1 MDYADM
7 ADSLRKKQSNGAKE
21 ELIDLTIPPKGFYDG
36 CKKIDWELEELCL
49 EMDRNSTVRYL
60 SGEEGKKYMEMRC
73 GKHKGIQPYI
83 REHVKIVRDML
94 GYKVPVVS

>member
-1 MDYADM
+1 MDYCDM
-7 ADSLRKKQSNGAKE
+7 IDSLRKGQSKAKE
-21 ELIDLTIPPKGFYDG
+21 EMVDLTVPPPKGFYDG
-36 CKKIDWELEELCL
+36 CTKIDWELEELCH

-60 SGEEGKKYMEMRC
+60 SGEEAKKYLERRV

>member
-7 ADSLRKKQSNGAKE
+7 ANSLRREQSKAKE
-21 ELIDLTIPPKGFYDG
+21 EMVDLTTPPPKGFYDG
-36 CKKIDWELEELCL
+36 CTKWDSEFDAECL

-73 GKHKGIQPYI
+73 GKHKGIRPFIQD
-83 REHVKIVRDML
+83 HVDIVRTML
-94 GYKVPVVS
+94 GRPVVS

>member
-1 MDYADM
+1 MI
-7 ADSLRKKQSNGAKE
+7 DSLRKGQSKAKE
-21 ELIDLTIPPKGFYDG
+21 EMVDLTVPPPKGFYDG
-36 CKKIDWELEELCL
+36 CTKWDSEFDAQCL
-49 EMDRNSTVRYL
+49 EMERNSTVRYL

-83 REHVKIVRDML
+83 REHVKIVQKML